1 MKIDGEMIHY
11 EISKYLPQ
19 SEPNA
24 TERVDEKRLPD
35 GQIAT
40 ANETTEQ
47 DAIVN
52 ISKETQEAQRI
63 KEIISSEPDIREDK
77 VSELKE
83 RIESGRYT
91 IDYDRVAEKLIQA
104 SLEDLS

>member
-1 MKIDGEMIHY
+1 MKIDGEMNHY

-19 SEPNA
+19 SESKP
-24 TERVDEKRLPD
+24 TERVDEKRLAD
-35 GQIAT
+35 EQISK
-40 ANETTEQ
+40 ANEPTEQ
-47 DAIVN
+47 DTIVN

-91 IDYDRVAEKLIQA
+91 IDYDRVAEKLIQE
-104 SLEDLS
+104 SLKDLL